1 MTREQ
6 AGWTS
11 YEEYVMRK
19 KGKDE
24 EAKEKWEIARWQ
36 LFIQMQMHPY
46 IKKEQKAKNPQE
58 WIPFGWEKQETSSVD
73 LSNKEDRDR
82 ILNILRN
89 QRNKGKDG
97 QDR

>member
-19 KGKDE
+19 KGKVDE
-24 EAKEKWEIARWQ
+24 EREKWEIARWQ

-46 IKKEQKAKNPQE
+46 IKQHQKARTPQS
-58 WIPFGWEKQETSSVD
+58 WIPFGWDKENDRPIPEDAGKVTQEEKDTFKRLYEAYIS
-73 LSNKEDRDR
+73 R
-82 ILNILRN
+82 
-89 QRNKGKDG
+89 
-97 QDR
+97 